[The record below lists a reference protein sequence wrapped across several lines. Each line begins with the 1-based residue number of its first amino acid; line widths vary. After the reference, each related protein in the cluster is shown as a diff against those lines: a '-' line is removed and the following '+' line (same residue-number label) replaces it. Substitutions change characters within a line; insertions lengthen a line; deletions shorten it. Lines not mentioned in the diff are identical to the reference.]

1 MLDTCPTFGT
11 APEQYTV
18 DSWRLSTGH
27 LQAPP
32 MEQLINSASLP
43 YIFLIVFYV
52 LLLVITTTMF
62 FAKNKMPVEG
72 KVSEH

>member
-1 MLDTCPTFGT
+1 MLDKRPTFVT
-11 APEQYTV
+11 APEQHAV
-18 DSWRLSTGH
+18 DSRRLSTGH

-32 MEQLINSASLP
+32 MEQFINSASLP
-43 YIFLIVFYV
+43 YIFLIVVYV
-52 LLLVITTTMF
+52 LLLVITATMF